1 MNYIFLKNIIET
13 ILQNFTCPECHSKTN
28 EQTLQIT
35 RITPQGIDIHIQCHI
50 CQSKSA
56 LHAEVNTMAHEM
68 LQNEHG
74 RKFFEDFIRQWGVLG
89 ADMSQNM
96 IPAQQNWIKDEDIV
110 KVHEDLKKART
121 IEDLM
126 RDTPPTGNPNTI

>member
-13 ILQNFTCPECHSKTN
+13 ILQNFTCTECHSKTN
-28 EQTLQIT
+28 EQTLQVTGIT
-35 RITPQGIDIHIQCHI
+35 SQWIDIHIQCHI

-74 RKFFEDFIRQWGVLG
+74 RKFFEDFIKQWGSLT
-89 ADMSQNM
+89 ADLKNRATSSESSTS
-96 IPAQQNWIKDEDIV
+96 IRDEDIV
-110 KVHEDLKKART
+110 KVHKDLQKAKT

-126 RDTPPTGNPNTI
+126 RDESGESSSIL